1 MSTNVPHLTAARQ
14 TIHLLFLKTK
24 SCIILTHSLFI
35 YNMSLPND
43 LGVVLVTGGCGY
55 LGSHIVKLL
64 STTTT
69 SEIHVISRN
78 PKTNILP
85 NVTYHKGDIT
95 DYQHVT
101 DILTEIKPKVIIH
114 TVSPRHTDS
123 AKILRKTNIEGTQV
137 LLECATKN
145 ESVKA
150 FVYTSSD
157 STLVNTPQEPGV
169 RLTEDVAKLFTE
181 NSKEANTYSKTKAV
195 ADAAVLAANDP
206 PNLYTA
212 TLRIPSPYGKESLST
227 GVLLNGIKKNQH
239 KMQVG
244 DNKRKF
250 GFIFIESAAMA
261 HILAAKA
268 LVREA
273 NLDSTSYD
281 GNNDQKSSSGKVNG
295 EAFFISDGVSMP
307 YFNFAR
313 KVVAMAGHPVAEN
326 EVKSIPYQLVLG
338 FTILSEWLYWAFTFG
353 TVAPSFRQGEIE
365 YLGLGTDWSI
375 EKAKERLG
383 YEPVKDQDEVLREV
397 VTFEAKRLGIK

>member
-1 MSTNVPHLTAARQ
+1 MVIYPLIFHISLQ
-14 TIHLLFLKTK
+14 EETIHLV
-24 SCIILTHSLFI
+24 SCSSLE
-35 YNMSLPND
+35 
-43 LGVVLVTGGCGY
+43 V
-55 LGSHIVKLL
+55 GSHIVKLL
-64 STTTT
+64 STITA

-78 PKTNILP
+78 PKRNILP
-85 NVTYHKGDIT
+85 NVTYHEGDIT
-95 DYQHVT
+95 DHQH
-101 DILTEIKPKVIIH
+101 
-114 TVSPRHTDS
+114 
-123 AKILRKTNIEGTQV
+123 
-137 LLECATKN
+137 
-145 ESVKA
+145 A

-212 TLRIPSPYGKESLST
+212 TLRIPSLYGKESLST
-227 GVLLNGIKKNQH
+227 GVLLSAIKKNQH

-261 HILAAKA
+261 HILAAKS
-268 LVREA
+268 LVHEA
-273 NLDSTSYD
+273 NINTKSYD
-281 GNNDQKSSSGKVNG
+281 GNNAQKSSSRKVNG
-295 EAFFISDGVSMP
+295 EGFFISDGVSMP

-326 EVKSIPYQLVLG
+326 EVKSIPYKLGLG
-338 FTILSEWLYWAFTFG
+338 FTILSEWLCWAFTFG
-353 TVAPSFRQGEIE
+353 TITPSFRQGEIE

-375 EKAKERLG
+375 QKAKERLG

-397 VTFEAKRLGIK
+397 VAFEAKRLGIK

>member
-1 MSTNVPHLTAARQ
+1 MDQHHYNTGYGDMSTNIPHLTAGRQ
-14 TIHLLFLKTK
+14 RIDLK
-24 SCIILTHSLFI
+24 
-35 YNMSLPND
+35 
-43 LGVVLVTGGCGY
+43 
-55 LGSHIVKLL
+55 
-64 STTTT
+64 
-69 SEIHVISRN
+69 IHVISRN

-85 NVTYHKGDIT
+85 NVTYHEGDIT
-95 DYQHVT
+95 DHQHVT
-101 DILTEIKPKVIIH
+101 DILAEINPEVIIH

-123 AKILRKTNIEGTQV
+123 AKILRKTNIEETRV

-145 ESVKA
+145 QSVKA

-157 STLVNTPQEPGV
+157 STLVNTPQESEI
-169 RLTEDVAKLFTE
+169 RLTEDIAKLFTE
-181 NSKEANTYSKTKAV
+181 NSKEANTYSKTKAL

-212 TLRIPSPYGKESLST
+212 TLRIPSLYGKESLST
-227 GVLLNGIKKNQH
+227 NVLLNAIKKNQH

-261 HILAAKA
+261 HLLAAKA
-268 LVREA
+268 LVCEA
-273 NLDSTSYD
+273 NIDSKSYD
-281 GNNDQKSSSGKVNG
+281 GKNSQKSSSGEVNG

-326 EVKSIPYQLVLG
+326 EVESIPYKLVLG

-353 TVAPSFRQGEIE
+353 TITPSLRQGEIE

-397 VTFEAKRLGIK
+397 VAFEAKRLGIK